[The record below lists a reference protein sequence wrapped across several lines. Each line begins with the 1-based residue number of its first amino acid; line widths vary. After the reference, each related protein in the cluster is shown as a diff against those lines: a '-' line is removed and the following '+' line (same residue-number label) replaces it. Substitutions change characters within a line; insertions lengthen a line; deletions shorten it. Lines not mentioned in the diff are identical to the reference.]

1 MRYRSNQRFADVTVL
16 AIIAVNVVVFIASL
30 TRDDQLGML
39 GLTPNSWTSEPWTL
53 LTSMFM
59 HADITHILFNMLSL
73 YFIGRF
79 LCQLVGDKWFFV
91 VYFAGGIIGGFFFI
105 LIHPFLHP
113 LGKYDPVIGASG
125 AIFAV
130 GGALAV
136 LVPNVKVILFP
147 IPAPVPLWT
156 AIIGTFLLLTL
167 IAFVSNIA
175 WEAHL
180 GGLLLGLAVGY
191 YLRRRQR
198 GVSLWQRGFLR

>member
-1 MRYRSNQRFADVTVL
+1 MRYRSYQRYVDITVL
-16 AIIAVNVVVFIASL
+16 TIIAVNVVLFVARVARPELIG
-30 TRDDQLGML
+30 TL
-39 GLTPNSWTSEPWTL
+39 GLSPGSWTGEPWTL

-59 HADITHILFNMLSL
+59 HDDITHILFNMLSL
-73 YFIGRF
+73 YFLGRF
-79 LCQLVGDKWFFV
+79 LCQMVGDRWFLI
-91 VYFAGGIIGGFFFI
+91 VYFAGGIVGNFFFI
-105 LIHPFLHP
+105 L
-113 LGKYDPVIGASG
+113 LGEEFAIVIGASG

-147 IPAPVPLWT
+147 IPAPIPLWT
-156 AIIGTFLLLTL
+156 AIIGTFLILTL
-167 IAFVSNIA
+167 LAFATNIA

-198 GVSLWQRGFLR
+198 GVSPWQRRFLR

>member
-16 AIIAVNVVVFIASL
+16 AIIAINVVLFVARVARPTLID
-30 TRDDQLGML
+30 TL
-39 GLTPNSWTSEPWTL
+39 GLTPSSWTSEPWTL

-73 YFIGRF
+73 YFLGRF
-79 LCQLVGDKWFFV
+79 LCQLVGDKWFLV
-91 VYFAGGIIGGFFFI
+91 VYFAGGIIGNFFFI
-105 LIHPFLHP
+105 LLSIP
-113 LGKYDPVIGASG
+113 LDTEYTTVIGASG

-130 GGALAV
+130 GGALAI

-147 IPAPVPLWT
+147 IPTPIPLWT

-167 IAFVSNIA
+167 IAFVSDIA

>member
-1 MRYRSNQRFADVTVL
+1 MRYRSYQRFGDVTVL
-16 AIIAVNVVVFIASL
+16 AIIAVNVVLFIARLSRPDL
-30 TRDDQLGML
+30 IYTL
-39 GLTPNSWTSEPWTL
+39 GLTPATWTGEPWTL

-59 HADITHILFNMLSL
+59 HDDITHILFNMLSL
-73 YFIGRF
+73 YFLGRF
-79 LCQLVGDKWFFV
+79 LCQLVGDKWFLV
-91 VYFAGGIIGGFFFI
+91 VYFVGGIAGS
-105 LIHPFLHP
+105 FLFVL
-113 LGKYDPVIGASG
+113 LGKENATVIGASG

-156 AIIGTFLLLTL
+156 AIIGTFLILTL
-167 IAFVSNIA
+167 LAFATNIA

-191 YLRRRQR
+191 FLRRRQR
-198 GVSLWQRGFLR
+198 GISTWQRGFLR

>member
-16 AIIAVNVVVFIASL
+16 AIIAVNIVFFIASL
-30 TRDDQLGML
+30 TRNDLIYEL
-39 GLTPNSWTSEPWTL
+39 GLTPNSWTSHPWTL

-73 YFIGRF
+73 YFLGRF
-79 LCQLVGDKWFFV
+79 LCQLVGDKWFLII
-91 VYFAGGIIGGFFFI
+91 YFIGGIVGNFFYI
-105 LIHPFLHP
+105 L
-113 LGKYDPVIGASG
+113 LGATDEPVIGASG

-167 IAFVSNIA
+167 IALVSNIA

-198 GVSLWQRGFLR
+198 GMSPWQRGFLR

>member
-1 MRYRSNQRFADVTVL
+1 MRYRNYQRYVDVTVL
-16 AIIAVNVVVFIASL
+16 LIIAVNVVLFIASL
-30 TRDDQLGML
+30 TRDDLLGIL
-39 GLTPNSWTSEPWTL
+39 GLTPSSWTGEPWTL

-73 YFIGRF
+73 YFLGRF
-79 LCQLVGDKWFFV
+79 LCQLVGDKWFLI
-91 VYFAGGIIGGFFFI
+91 VYFVGGIIGNFFFI
-105 LIHPFLHP
+105 LLSIP
-113 LGKYDPVIGASG
+113 LDTEYTTVIGASG

-130 GGALAV
+130 GGALAI

-147 IPAPVPLWT
+147 IPTPIPLWT

-167 IAFVSNIA
+167 IAFVSDIA

>member
-16 AIIAVNVVVFIASL
+16 AIIAVNIVFFIASL
-30 TRDDQLGML
+30 TRNDLIYEL
-39 GLTPNSWTSEPWTL
+39 GLTPNSWTSHPWTL

-73 YFIGRF
+73 YFLGRF
-79 LCQLVGDKWFFV
+79 LCQMIGDKWFLV
-91 VYFAGGIIGGFFFI
+91 VYFVGGIAGSFFFI
-105 LIHPFLHP
+105 L
-113 LGKYDPVIGASG
+113 LGEENATVIGASG

-147 IPAPVPLWT
+147 IPTPIPLWT

-198 GVSLWQRGFLR
+198 GMSPWQRGFLR

>member
-1 MRYRSNQRFADVTVL
+1 MRYRSYQRYVDVTVL
-16 AIIAVNVVVFIASL
+16 TIIAVNVVLFIARVARPDL
-30 TRDDQLGML
+30 IGTL
-39 GLTPNSWTSEPWTL
+39 GLTPSSWTSEPWTL

-73 YFIGRF
+73 YFLGRF
-79 LCQLVGDKWFFV
+79 LCQIIGDKWFLV
-91 VYFAGGIIGGFFFI
+91 IYFAGGIIGGFFFI
-105 LIHPFLHP
+105 LFSIP
-113 LGKYDPVIGASG
+113 LETEGNTVIGASG

-147 IPAPVPLWT
+147 IPAPIPLWT

-167 IAFVSNIA
+167 LAFATNIA

-191 YLRRRQR
+191 YLRRRSR
-198 GVSLWQRGFLR
+198 GISLWQRGFIR

>member
-1 MRYRSNQRFADVTVL
+1 MRYRNYQRYVDVTVL
-16 AIIAVNVVVFIASL
+16 TIIAVNVALFVARELRPDLIYK
-30 TRDDQLGML
+30 L
-39 GLTPNSWTSEPWTL
+39 GLTPATWTSEPWTL

-59 HADITHILFNMLSL
+59 HADIYHILFNMLSL
-73 YFIGRF
+73 YFLGRF
-79 LCQLVGDKWFFV
+79 LCQLVGDKWFLV
-91 VYFAGGIIGGFFFI
+91 VYFAGGIVGSFFFI
-105 LIHPFLHP
+105 L
-113 LGKYDPVIGASG
+113 LGEESSTVIGASG

-147 IPAPVPLWT
+147 IPTPIPLWT
-156 AIIGTFLLLTL
+156 AIIGTFLILTL
-167 IAFVSNIA
+167 LAFATNIA

>member
-1 MRYRSNQRFADVTVL
+1 MRYRSYQRFADVTVL
-16 AIIAVNVVVFIASL
+16 LIIAVNVVLFIASF
-30 TRDDQLGML
+30 TRDDLLGIL
-39 GLTPNSWTSEPWTL
+39 GLTPSSWTGEPWTL

-73 YFIGRF
+73 YFLGRF
-79 LCQLVGDKWFFV
+79 LCQLVGDKWFLV
-91 VYFAGGIIGGFFFI
+91 VYFAGGIIGSFFFI
-105 LIHPFLHP
+105 LFSIP
-113 LGKYDPVIGASG
+113 LGTEGNTVIGASG

-147 IPAPVPLWT
+147 IPTPVPLWT

-167 IAFVSNIA
+167 LAFATNIA

-198 GVSLWQRGFLR
+198 GVSLWRRGP

>member
-16 AIIAVNVVVFIASL
+16 LIIAVNVVLFIASL
-30 TRDDQLGML
+30 TRDDLLGIL
-39 GLTPNSWTSEPWTL
+39 GLTPSSWTSEPWTL

-73 YFIGRF
+73 YFLGRF
-79 LCQLVGDKWFFV
+79 LCQLVGDKWFLV

-105 LIHPFLHP
+105 LFSIP
-113 LGKYDPVIGASG
+113 LGTEGNTVIGASG

-198 GVSLWQRGFLR
+198 GMSPWQRGFLR